1 MVSIHN
7 VLNSEDQRY
16 MALALKLAARGVGCT
31 SPNPMVGAVVVRDGY
46 IVGRGYHRRYGGPH
60 AEVEA
65 LRQAGSQ
72 ADGAT
77 LYVTLEPCN
86 HYGQTPP
93 CTEAILAAG
102 IRRVVI
108 ANSDPNPHVAGGGA
122 AYLQSKGLLVQSGLL
137 AKAGSRLNEAF
148 FKAMTTGQPF
158 VIAKAAASLDGKI
171 ATRTN
176 DSQWITGAPARTWV
190 HRLRHQVDAI
200 LVGVGT
206 VMADDPQ
213 LTTRLPKGQG
223 KDPIRLVLDSRL
235 RLPLNAKVLTQIS
248 AAPTWMVCT
257 PSAPSE
263 KITAIQELGAEVIIT
278 PAIENRVELRTLLKI
293 LGERRIQSLLVE
305 GGAEVQGAFF
315 DAGLVDK
322 FHLFLA
328 PKFIGG
334 RQAPGILGGLGA
346 SRLAEAQLVHDL
358 SIRRIGEDILIS
370 GYLTTP
376 AG

>member
-1 MVSIHN
+1 MSVTI
-7 VLNSEDQRY
+7 LNTEDQRY

-148 FKAMTTGQPF
+148 FKAMTIGQPF

-213 LTTRLPKGQG
+213 LTTRLPRGQG

-346 SRLAEAQLVHDL
+346 SRLAEAQLAHDL

>member
-1 MVSIHN
+1 MSVTI
-7 VLNSEDQRY
+7 LNTEDQRY

-108 ANSDPNPHVAGGGA
+108 ANSDPNPHVVGGGA